1 MTNASPPSPTK
12 AIILAAG
19 VGSRIRPLTNDCPKS
34 LLKVGGI
41 PILERM
47 IVNILECGI
56 SDFIFVLGYRQEQIR
71 NFVRSRFPEL
81 KATYVTNEVY
91 RRTNTG
97 YSLMLTQAA
106 ADGAGFVKFDADVVF
121 DPAILRCLID
131 SPAENALCIDRNIKL
146 DAEEVKVVV
155 DDDMLVRRASKSI
168 DPKSALGESIG
179 IEKIGTAT
187 SALLFAELVEMMAS
201 ESQHKKYYEA
211 AYERL
216 IAKRAAF
223 HAVDI
228 TGLDWVEIDTLE
240 DFEAANR
247 IAGFKAPA
255 PQPV

>member
-1 MTNASPPSPTK
+1 MMNASTSPPTK

-34 LLKVGGI
+34 LLKVAGL

-56 SDFIFVLGYRQEQIR
+56 SEFIFVLGYREEQIR
-71 NFVRSRFPEL
+71 EFVRSRFPEL
-81 KATYVTNEVY
+81 KATYVVNELY

-97 YSLMLTQAA
+97 YSLMLAQGA

-121 DPAILRCLID
+121 DPDILKRLID
-131 SPAENALCIDRNIKL
+131 NPAENALCIDRNIKL

-179 IEKIGTAT
+179 IEKIGAATAV
-187 SALLFAELVEMMAS
+187 LLFAELVEMMAN

-216 IAKRAAF
+216 IIKRVAF

-228 TGLDWVEIDTLE
+228 TGLDWIEIDTLD
-240 DFEAANR
+240 DFDAANR
-247 IAGFKAPA
+247 IAGFEAPVL
-255 PQPV
+255 QSI